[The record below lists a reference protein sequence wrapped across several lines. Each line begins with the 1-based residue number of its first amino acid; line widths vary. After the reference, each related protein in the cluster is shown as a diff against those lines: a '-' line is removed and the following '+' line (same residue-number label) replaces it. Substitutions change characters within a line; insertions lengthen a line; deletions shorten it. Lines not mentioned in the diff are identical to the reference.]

1 MFQFEQFTTGL
12 STKPTGLVVQLAR
25 HGSLKNCSLDWV
37 VGSTPTWATKRSAH
51 APPNIS
57 VLGLNVKCEVPK
69 GLDDTVVSEG

>member
-37 VGSTPTWATKRSAH
+37 VGSSPTWATKGVPMLL
-51 APPNIS
+51 PPQHYPTIRMR
-57 VLGLNVKCEVPK
+57 VGLMC
-69 GLDDTVVSEG
+69 GR